1 MGSMTRLLGALL
13 LAVAFIAPAR
23 ADVAWSK
30 VIAAAK
36 VEGKV
41 VVYNAVQGAAYY
53 LSVVKSFEQTYG
65 IKVDTLDLRASEMNE
80 RIRTEQATN
89 RFLGDIVQNGQATLE
104 RQWHDGPPVEAFDPV
119 PNAKTLRAPFAATSF
134 YVPSWVQAYGFL
146 VNTDLVTPEETPKT
160 WHDLLDPK
168 WRGKILSD
176 DTRPIGGGATMFA
189 VTTMKYGV
197 EFQQK
202 LAAQGLVFSRD
213 LRNDARRIARGEYP
227 IYIPQMFAMASDL
240 KGLPAK
246 VIVPEDGVPY
256 VVIASAMLRNA
267 PHPHAALLFINH
279 MLERQSQIAYA
290 NGWMVPVVEGAVEG
304 ADPDARAI
312 VGAKLMGATPWQR
325 QQEMIELA
333 KTVYK

>member
-1 MGSMTRLLGALL
+1 MGWMTRPLGALL
-13 LAVAFIAPAR
+13 LAIALIAPAR
-23 ADVAWSK
+23 ADEDWSK
-30 VIAAAK
+30 VVAAAK
-36 VEGKV
+36 AEGKL
-41 VVYNAVQGAAYY
+41 VVYNAVQDASYY
-53 LSVVKSFEQTYG
+53 HAVVNSFETTYG
-65 IKVDTLDLRASEMNE
+65 IKVDTLDLRASELNE

-89 RFLGDIVQNGQATLE
+89 RFLGDVVQNGQATLE
-104 RQWHDGPPVEAFDPV
+104 REWHDGPPVQTFAPV
-119 PNAKTLRAPFAATSF
+119 PNEKTLREPFVATDY

-146 VNTDLVTPEETPKT
+146 VNTDLVTPAETPKT

-168 WRGKILSD
+168 WHGKILSD
-176 DTRPIGGGATMFA
+176 DPRPIGGGATMFA
-189 VTTMKYGV
+189 VTTLKYGI

-202 LAAQGLVFSRD
+202 LATQDLVFSRD

-256 VVIASAMLRNA
+256 VVIASAVLRNA
-267 PHPHAALLFINH
+267 PHPNAARLFINH

-304 ADPDARAI
+304 ADADARPI